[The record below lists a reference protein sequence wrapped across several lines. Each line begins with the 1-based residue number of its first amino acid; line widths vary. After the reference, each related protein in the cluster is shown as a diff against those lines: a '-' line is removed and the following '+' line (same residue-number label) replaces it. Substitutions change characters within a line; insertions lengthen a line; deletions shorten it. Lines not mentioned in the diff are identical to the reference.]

1 MKSILF
7 LSLIVLCLSS
17 PKKAKES
24 FNTSDIFANIK
35 KAIYQCVSSSE
46 EASKQLK
53 ELVNKN
59 LQSNENLPLNFHS
72 IELTQEDR
80 EVIRKCKREAFRATT
95 RRPDNEVIPISL
107 QNIVHKKKFP
117 LIKETPTKLRNLGMI
132 DQLPKF
138 GAFNIKGIFTCIEE
152 AQPAIKVLRDSANLW
167 KSKDFTSAVINIYDN
182 FKTLSDGV
190 TVCINAIFPA

>member
-1 MKSILF
+1 MKSLILF
-7 LSLIVLCLSS
+7 SLFILCLSETKVTK
-17 PKKAKES
+17 PLKIGDVFGGVKKK
-24 FNTSDIFANIK
+24 IFE
-35 KAIYQCVSSSE
+35 CVSNSAD
-46 EASKQLK
+46 ASTIL
-53 ELVNKN
+53 KN
-59 LQSNENLPLNFHS
+59 LAKKNLESTENLSLNFKS

>member
-1 MKSILF
+1 MKSLILF
-7 LSLIVLCLSS
+7 SLFIISLSETKVTKPLKIGDVFSGV
-17 PKKAKES
+17 KKK
-24 FNTSDIFANIK
+24 IFE
-35 KAIYQCVSSSE
+35 CVSNSAD
-46 EASKQLK
+46 ASTNL
-53 ELVNKN
+53 KN
-59 LQSNENLPLNFHS
+59 LAKKNLESTENISLNFKT

-117 LIKETPTKLRNLGMI
+117 LIKETPNKLRNLGMI

-182 FKTLSDGV
+182 FKILSDGV

>member
-1 MKSILF
+1 MKSLILF
-7 LSLIVLCLSS
+7 SLFILCLSETKVTKPLKIGDVFS
-17 PKKAKES
+17 GVKKK
-24 FNTSDIFANIK
+24 IFE
-35 KAIYQCVSSSE
+35 CVSNSAD
-46 EASKQLK
+46 ASTNL
-53 ELVNKN
+53 KN
-59 LQSNENLPLNFHS
+59 LAKKNLESTENLSLNFKT
-72 IELTQEDR
+72 IDLTQEDR

-107 QNIVHKKKFP
+107 QNNKKKKKFP

-138 GAFNIKGIFTCIEE
+138 SAFNIKGIFTCIEE

>member
-1 MKSILF
+1 MKSLILF
-7 LSLIVLCLSS
+7 SLFILSLSETKVTKPLKIGDVFSGV
-17 PKKAKES
+17 KKK
-24 FNTSDIFANIK
+24 IFE
-35 KAIYQCVSSSE
+35 CVSNSAD
-46 EASKQLK
+46 ASTNL
-53 ELVNKN
+53 KN
-59 LQSNENLPLNFHS
+59 LAKKNLESTENLSLNFKT
-72 IELTQEDR
+72 IDLTQEDR

>member
-1 MKSILF
+1 MKSLILF
-7 LSLIVLCLSS
+7 SLFILSLSETKVTKPLKIGDVFSGV
-17 PKKAKES
+17 KKK
-24 FNTSDIFANIK
+24 IFE
-35 KAIYQCVSSSE
+35 CVSNSA
-46 EASKQLK
+46 EASTNL
-53 ELVNKN
+53 KN
-59 LQSNENLPLNFHS
+59 LAKKNLESTENLSLNFKT
-72 IELTQEDR
+72 IDLTQEDR

-117 LIKETPTKLRNLGMI
+117 LIKETPNKLRNLGMI

>member
-1 MKSILF
+1 MKSLILF
-7 LSLIVLCLSS
+7 SLFILCLSETKVTKPLKIGDVFS
-17 PKKAKES
+17 GVKKK
-24 FNTSDIFANIK
+24 IFE
-35 KAIYQCVSSSE
+35 CVSNSAD
-46 EASKQLK
+46 ASTNL
-53 ELVNKN
+53 KN
-59 LQSNENLPLNFHS
+59 LAKKNLESTENISLNFKT

-107 QNIVHKKKFP
+107 QNIVHKQKFP
-117 LIKETPTKLRNLGMI
+117 LIKETPNKLRNLGMI

>member
-1 MKSILF
+1 MKSLILF
-7 LSLIVLCLSS
+7 SLFILSLSETKVTKPLKIGDVFSGV
-17 PKKAKES
+17 KKK
-24 FNTSDIFANIK
+24 IFE
-35 KAIYQCVSSSE
+35 CVSNSAD
-46 EASKQLK
+46 ASTNL
-53 ELVNKN
+53 KN
-59 LQSNENLPLNFHS
+59 LAKKNLESTENLSLNFKT
-72 IELTQEDR
+72 IDLTQEDR

-107 QNIVHKKKFP
+107 QNFVHKKKFP
-117 LIKETPTKLRNLGMI
+117 LIKETPNKLRNLGMI

>member
-1 MKSILF
+1 MKSLILF
-7 LSLIVLCLSS
+7 SLFILSLSETKVTKPLKIGDVFSGV
-17 PKKAKES
+17 KKK
-24 FNTSDIFANIK
+24 IFE
-35 KAIYQCVSSSE
+35 CVSNSA
-46 EASKQLK
+46 EASTNL
-53 ELVNKN
+53 KN
-59 LQSNENLPLNFHS
+59 LAKKNLESTENLSLNFKS

-132 DQLPKF
+132 DQFPKF
-138 GAFNIKGIFTCIEE
+138 GAFNFKGIFTCIEE

>member
-1 MKSILF
+1 MKSLILF
-7 LSLIVLCLSS
+7 SLFILSLSETKVTKPLKIGDVFSGV
-17 PKKAKES
+17 KKK
-24 FNTSDIFANIK
+24 IFE
-35 KAIYQCVSSSE
+35 CVSNSAD
-46 EASKQLK
+46 ASTNL
-53 ELVNKN
+53 KN
-59 LQSNENLPLNFHS
+59 LAKKNLESTENLSLNFKS

-167 KSKDFTSAVINIYDN
+167 KSKDFTSAVIDIYDN

>member
-1 MKSILF
+1 MKSLILF
-7 LSLIVLCLSS
+7 SLFILSLSETKVTKPLKIGDVFSGV
-17 PKKAKES
+17 KKK
-24 FNTSDIFANIK
+24 IFE
-35 KAIYQCVSSSE
+35 CVSNSAD
-46 EASKQLK
+46 ASTNL
-53 ELVNKN
+53 KN
-59 LQSNENLPLNFHS
+59 LAKKNLESTENISLNFKT

-117 LIKETPTKLRNLGMI
+117 LIKETPNKLRNLGMI

-167 KSKDFTSAVINIYDN
+167 KSKDFTSAIINIYDN

>member
-1 MKSILF
+1 MKSLILF
-7 LSLIVLCLSS
+7 SLFILSLSETKVTKPLKIGDVFSGV
-17 PKKAKES
+17 KKK
-24 FNTSDIFANIK
+24 IFE
-35 KAIYQCVSSSE
+35 CVSNSAD
-46 EASKQLK
+46 ASTNL
-53 ELVNKN
+53 KN
-59 LQSNENLPLNFHS
+59 LAKKNLESTENISLNFKT

-117 LIKETPTKLRNLGMI
+117 LIKETPNKLRNLGMI

>member
-1 MKSILF
+1 MKSLILF
-7 LSLIVLCLSS
+7 SLFILSLSETKVTKPLKIGDVFSGV
-17 PKKAKES
+17 KKK
-24 FNTSDIFANIK
+24 IFE
-35 KAIYQCVSSSE
+35 CVSNSAD
-46 EASKQLK
+46 ASTNL
-53 ELVNKN
+53 KN
-59 LQSNENLPLNFHS
+59 LAKKNLESTENLSLNFKT

-117 LIKETPTKLRNLGMI
+117 LIKETPNKLRNLGMI

>member
-1 MKSILF
+1 MKSLILF
-7 LSLIVLCLSS
+7 SLFILSLSETKVTKPLKIGDVFSGV
-17 PKKAKES
+17 KKK
-24 FNTSDIFANIK
+24 IFE
-35 KAIYQCVSSSE
+35 CVSNSA
-46 EASKQLK
+46 EASTNL
-53 ELVNKN
+53 KN
-59 LQSNENLPLNFHS
+59 LAKKNLESTENLSLNFKS

>member
-1 MKSILF
+1 MKSLILF
-7 LSLIVLCLSS
+7 SLFILSLSETKVTKPLKIGDVFSGV
-17 PKKAKES
+17 KKK
-24 FNTSDIFANIK
+24 IFE
-35 KAIYQCVSSSE
+35 CVSNSAD
-46 EASKQLK
+46 ASTNLK
-53 ELVNKN
+53 DLAKKN
-59 LQSNENLPLNFHS
+59 LESTENLSLNFKT
-72 IELTQEDR
+72 IDLTQEDR

>member
-1 MKSILF
+1 MKSLILF
-7 LSLIVLCLSS
+7 SLFILSLSETKVTKPLKIGDVFSGV
-17 PKKAKES
+17 KKK
-24 FNTSDIFANIK
+24 IFE
-35 KAIYQCVSSSE
+35 CVSNSAD
-46 EASKQLK
+46 ASTNL
-53 ELVNKN
+53 KN
-59 LQSNENLPLNFHS
+59 LAKKNLESTENLSLNFKS

-117 LIKETPTKLRNLGMI
+117 LIKETPNKLRNLGMI

>member
-1 MKSILF
+1 MKSLILF
-7 LSLIVLCLSS
+7 SLFILCLSETKVTKPLKIGDVFS
-17 PKKAKES
+17 GVKKK
-24 FNTSDIFANIK
+24 IFE
-35 KAIYQCVSSSE
+35 CVSISAD
-46 EASKQLK
+46 ASTNL
-53 ELVNKN
+53 KN
-59 LQSNENLPLNFHS
+59 LAKKNLESTENLSLNFKS

-138 GAFNIKGIFTCIEE
+138 GAFNFKGIFTCIEE

-167 KSKDFTSAVINIYDN
+167 KSKDFTSAIINIYDN

>member
-1 MKSILF
+1 MKSLILF
-7 LSLIVLCLSS
+7 SLFILSLSETKVTKPLKIGDVFSGV
-17 PKKAKES
+17 KKK
-24 FNTSDIFANIK
+24 IFE
-35 KAIYQCVSSSE
+35 CVSNSAD
-46 EASKQLK
+46 ASTNL
-53 ELVNKN
+53 KN
-59 LQSNENLPLNFHS
+59 LAKKNLESTENLSLNFKT
-72 IELTQEDR
+72 IDLTQEDR

-117 LIKETPTKLRNLGMI
+117 LIKETPNKLRNLGMI

>member
-1 MKSILF
+1 MKSLILF
-7 LSLIVLCLSS
+7 SLFILSLSETKVTKPLKIGDVFSGV
-17 PKKAKES
+17 KKK
-24 FNTSDIFANIK
+24 IFE
-35 KAIYQCVSSSE
+35 CVSNSAD
-46 EASKQLK
+46 ASTNL
-53 ELVNKN
+53 KN
-59 LQSNENLPLNFHS
+59 LAKKNLESTENLSLNFKS

-117 LIKETPTKLRNLGMI
+117 LIKETPNKLRNLGMI

-190 TVCINAIFPA
+190 TICINAIFPA

>member
-1 MKSILF
+1 MKSLILF
-7 LSLIVLCLSS
+7 SLFILCLSETKVTKPLKIGDVFS
-17 PKKAKES
+17 GVKKK
-24 FNTSDIFANIK
+24 IFE
-35 KAIYQCVSSSE
+35 CVSNSAD
-46 EASKQLK
+46 ASTNL
-53 ELVNKN
+53 KN
-59 LQSNENLPLNFHS
+59 LAKKNLESTENLSLNFKT
-72 IELTQEDR
+72 IDLTHEDR

>member
-1 MKSILF
+1 
-7 LSLIVLCLSS
+7 
-17 PKKAKES
+17 
-24 FNTSDIFANIK
+24 
-35 KAIYQCVSSSE
+35 
-46 EASKQLK
+46 
-53 ELVNKN
+53 
-59 LQSNENLPLNFHS
+59 
-72 IELTQEDR
+72 
-80 EVIRKCKREAFRATT
+80 
-95 RRPDNEVIPISL
+95 
-107 QNIVHKKKFP
+107 
-117 LIKETPTKLRNLGMI
+117 MI

>member
-1 MKSILF
+1 MKSLILF
-7 LSLIVLCLSS
+7 SLFILSLSETKVTKPLKIGDVFSGV
-17 PKKAKES
+17 KKK
-24 FNTSDIFANIK
+24 IFECDSNSAD
-35 KAIYQCVSSSE
+35 
-46 EASKQLK
+46 ASTNL
-53 ELVNKN
+53 KN
-59 LQSNENLPLNFHS
+59 LAKKNLESTENLSLNFKT

-117 LIKETPTKLRNLGMI
+117 LIRETPTKLRNLGMI

>member
-1 MKSILF
+1 MKSLILF
-7 LSLIVLCLSS
+7 SLFILSLSETKVTKPLKIGDVFSGV
-17 PKKAKES
+17 KKK
-24 FNTSDIFANIK
+24 IFE
-35 KAIYQCVSSSE
+35 CVSNSAD
-46 EASKQLK
+46 ASTNL
-53 ELVNKN
+53 KN
-59 LQSNENLPLNFHS
+59 LAKKNLESTENLSLNFKT

>member
-1 MKSILF
+1 MKSLILF
-7 LSLIVLCLSS
+7 SLFILSLSETKVTKPLKIGDVFSGV
-17 PKKAKES
+17 KKK
-24 FNTSDIFANIK
+24 IFE
-35 KAIYQCVSSSE
+35 CVSNSAD
-46 EASKQLK
+46 ASTNL
-53 ELVNKN
+53 KN
-59 LQSNENLPLNFHS
+59 LAKKNLESTENISLNFKT

>member
-1 MKSILF
+1 MKSLILF
-7 LSLIVLCLSS
+7 SLFILSLSETKVTKPLKIGDVFSGV
-17 PKKAKES
+17 KKK
-24 FNTSDIFANIK
+24 IFE
-35 KAIYQCVSSSE
+35 CVSNSAD
-46 EASKQLK
+46 ASTIL
-53 ELVNKN
+53 KN
-59 LQSNENLPLNFHS
+59 LAKKNLESTENLSLNFKS

-117 LIKETPTKLRNLGMI
+117 LIKETPNKLRNLGMI

>member
-1 MKSILF
+1 MKSLILF
-7 LSLIVLCLSS
+7 SLFILCLYETKVTKPLKIGDVFSGVKKKIFECVSNSADASTNLKNLAKKNLESTENLSL
-17 PKKAKES
+17 
-24 FNTSDIFANIK
+24 
-35 KAIYQCVSSSE
+35 
-46 EASKQLK
+46 
-53 ELVNKN
+53 
-59 LQSNENLPLNFHS
+59 NFKT

>member
-1 MKSILF
+1 MKSLILF
-7 LSLIVLCLSS
+7 SLFILSLSETKVTKPLKIGDVFSGV
-17 PKKAKES
+17 KKK
-24 FNTSDIFANIK
+24 IFE
-35 KAIYQCVSSSE
+35 CVSNSAD
-46 EASKQLK
+46 ASTNL
-53 ELVNKN
+53 KN
-59 LQSNENLPLNFHS
+59 LAKKNLESTENLSLNFKS